1 LIQKKLDV
9 TSGRLNQLLPN
20 IVSSENGTTFNAA
33 LPTTDIYDFN
43 YLLQLHVDNQ
53 PFIVNKMLGQKSFII
68 KNEFPFV
75 YDPFRV
81 KNYDPFFEK
90 NMRKMPSSLENNL
103 LLNTGGIVDNNIY
116 LCLAKDILTVLS
128 AKNLSEE
135 TTIKIYYPFLYFK
148 NVHNLDELNDMRPKL
163 IEDNKKIINEKTNDL
178 FNTIDMFYD
187 VYKLQ
192 TKQLNY
198 LDSGITYIKVTLKPS
213 VSFTVP
219 LEVIFKVLH
228 ATEENPLIK
237 YNPSNRQE
245 NVYRL
250 YTDKIST
257 DGRKIPYL
265 KKAIIFKLIRNIGKT
280 KSVSVYVENLNDQIE
295 SFVCEF
301 NENGNVT
308 IISEFRKSVFEK
320 ELEEMIIQYANPII
334 SEIKDYL
341 EQSGYKID
349 LFNNSSDKS

>member
-1 LIQKKLDV
+1 MILSLKK
-9 TSGRLNQLLPN
+9 
-20 IVSSENGTTFNAA
+20 ICE
-33 LPTTDIYDFN
+33 
-43 YLLQLHVDNQ
+43 
-53 PFIVNKMLGQKSFII
+53 
-68 KNEFPFV
+68 
-75 YDPFRV
+75 
-81 KNYDPFFEK
+81 
-90 NMRKMPSSLENNL
+90 
-103 LLNTGGIVDNNIY
+103 
-116 LCLAKDILTVLS
+116 
-128 AKNLSEE
+128 
-135 TTIKIYYPFLYFK
+135 YYPFLYFK

-213 VSFTVP
+213 ISFTVP

-250 YTDKIST
+250 YTDKVST

-265 KKAIIFKLIRNIGKT
+265 KKAVIFKLIRNIGKT

-341 EQSGYKID
+341 EQSGYKMD
-349 LFNNSSDKS
+349 LFNNLRGENVEIEQMTYKTEIRVSKPFNIRDMRGCVSSIFLDESKKGAKDLQLRFKRVSNFNKVTSQEAFILEKQEEGLRGNEMI